1 MATDQKPDLAFDFV
15 REFTEIARQ
24 LLGDDAFRR
33 ETTTIQMFEASKLAW
48 L

>member
-1 MATDQKPDLAFDFV
+1 MATDQEPYLTFDFAGKLGKV
-15 REFTEIARQ
+15 TRQ

-33 ETTTIQMFEASKLAW
+33 ESTAVQMFEASKLAW